1 MCAVCHVWCVYM
13 GDEGKSKLKAIACG
27 VQCNWRMKCSENNK
41 PTKKILVVWTSK
53 NQAEHCAGILCIDI
67 RGRIIN
73 ISTPEDL
80 LQANTT
86 LGDTL

>member
-1 MCAVCHVWCVYM
+1 MQ
-13 GDEGKSKLKAIACG
+13 L
-27 VQCNWRMKCSENNK
+27 RTKCSESNK
-41 PTKKILVVWTSK
+41 PTKKKDLVVWTSK
-53 NQAEHCAGILCIDI
+53 NQADHCAGILCMDI

-80 LQANTT
+80 QANTT